1 MKKMWTSIE
10 FYQSFH
16 ISGFWPTN
24 KSNLFLFPRFL
35 DTDLSWQQLNASKKT
50 RIYSLF
56 VSFFFGAIL
65 FIDLQP
71 PYPLK
76 TVAVLYLKICKRDMK
91 CIKNCYF
98 GFLYFL
104 FENLYV
110 YIFLKIKVKSPSFM
124 SPNYG
129 TGIKRIRVVYDKNVA
144 DDNNNRVF
152 KLYTE

>member
-1 MKKMWTSIE
+1 
-10 FYQSFH
+10 
-16 ISGFWPTN
+16 
-24 KSNLFLFPRFL
+24 
-35 DTDLSWQQLNASKKT
+35 
-50 RIYSLF
+50 
-56 VSFFFGAIL
+56 
-65 FIDLQP
+65 
-71 PYPLK
+71 
-76 TVAVLYLKICKRDMK
+76 MK